1 VNLVVALFAVLAL
14 SAISMAVGTS
24 LDTEGQRRTLR
35 DIAEERRDLNA
46 ARIQVLEEQRSIVY
60 ERRKLAEDQSKLER
74 AIQDHGRCSSC
85 SRPPAARPRSSAPE
99 PGDPQGV

>member
-1 VNLVVALFAVLAL
+1 MNLVVVVFAVLTL

-24 LDTEGQRRTLR
+24 LDTEGQRRTLL

-46 ARIQVLEEQRSIVY
+46 ARIQVLEERRSIVY
-60 ERRKLAEDQSKLER
+60 ERRKLAEDQSKLDR

-85 SRPPAARPRSSAPE
+85 PLPPARRSRSSAP
-99 PGDPQGV
+99 